1 MNQVLHNLY
10 FLRIDKNG
18 ITSGY
23 NLYFDFEN
31 LIALA
36 QKVKFITYLQTIVA
50 NVL

>member
-1 MNQVLHNLY
+1 MFNAR
-10 FLRIDKNG
+10 LRIDRNC

-23 NLYFDFEN
+23 NLYFEN

-50 NVL
+50 NGL